1 MANLRNKREL
11 SSSIVEEYFQAL
23 IAPDKETEKIV
34 FLIMSMLSWTSSIE
48 SSLAVCNVKKHSQR
62 NCHLRTNRK
71 IDRSFVI
78 TPWMVDY
85 LNFISCKSII
95 G

>member
-34 FLIMSMLSWTSSIE
+34 FLIMSMLS
-48 SSLAVCNVKKHSQR
+48 
-62 NCHLRTNRK
+62 
-71 IDRSFVI
+71 
-78 TPWMVDY
+78 
-85 LNFISCKSII
+85 
-95 G
+95 